1 MKRILDVI
9 CAVCSV
15 SAAIVIYLTALRA
28 AEGADGILLWVLA
41 SVFASALTASVFCLS
56 RLSSKLDEVEKK
68 VNYMYDA
75 PEEEEEERDEV
86 LPDKDMSPYYPD
98 GSSEVFMTEDPDY
111 NGTDYS
117 GEDIVSAKSD
127 D

>member
-15 SAAIVIYLTALRA
+15 SAAIVIYLTVLRA
-28 AEGADGILLWVLA
+28 AEGADGILLWVVA

-56 RLSSKLDEVEKK
+56 HLSSKLDEVEKK

-75 PEEEEEERDEV
+75 PEEEEERETV
-86 LPDKDMSPYYPD
+86 LPDEDMSPYRSD
-98 GSSEVFMTEDPDY
+98 GTDEVFETEDPDY
-111 NGTDYS
+111 NGTDFS